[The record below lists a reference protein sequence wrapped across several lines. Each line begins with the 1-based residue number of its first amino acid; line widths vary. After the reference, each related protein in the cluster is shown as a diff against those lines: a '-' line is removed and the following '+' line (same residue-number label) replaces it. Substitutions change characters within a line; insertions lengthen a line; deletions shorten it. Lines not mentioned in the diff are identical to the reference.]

1 MKPDNTAFSS
11 AKEPGR
17 GYHDIGGLEGEPIDR
32 EITEAKPWEKLSVVL
47 GYALGPKAAKVMRT
61 DENRRARE
69 EMGVDIYN
77 QLGYFERGIEA
88 TRRVLLEKGLFTEQE
103 LEARMAQ
110 IAKRIAE
117 EGR

>member
-1 MKPDNTAFSS
+1 
-11 AKEPGR
+11 
-17 GYHDIGGLEGEPIDR
+17 
-32 EITEAKPWEKLSVVL
+32 
-47 GYALGPKAAKVMRT
+47 
-61 DENRRARE
+61 
-69 EMGVDIYN
+69 MGVGIYN